1 MVGVCKIV
9 HPKLSYRLVDLFFE
23 PHDELGRH
31 AREKQYGDFL
41 ETLFVRDGIQYQRE
55 ALITKTGEDI
65 E

>member
-1 MVGVCKIV
+1 MKKVMVFGTFDIL
-9 HPKLSYRLVDLFFE
+9 HEGHINMFE
-23 PHDELGRH
+23 Q
-31 AREKQYGDFL
+31 AKQYGDFL